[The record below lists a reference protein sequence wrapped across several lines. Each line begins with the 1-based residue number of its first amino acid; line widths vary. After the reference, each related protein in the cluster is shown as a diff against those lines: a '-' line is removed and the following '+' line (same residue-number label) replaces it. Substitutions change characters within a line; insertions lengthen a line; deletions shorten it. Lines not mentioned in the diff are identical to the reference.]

1 MEPPAPAFPRGHRM
15 SGPWQIRTGQHG
27 QAFYETSVREP
38 MPALL
43 DELSGESGPGRIAR
57 PGPGCTV
64 PGR

>member
-1 MEPPAPAFPRGHRM
+1 M
-15 SGPWQIRTGQHG
+15 SGPWQIWTGQHG